1 MALQMFKESKVL
13 YMLSMNKLLPALVQT
28 GSLTQNLMFPGK
40 LLDLIQGN
48 LAKVKYG
55 FQNLVEQ
62 ELLTLHLIHPQ
73 LLVGFMLLNL
83 YFSV

>member
-1 MALQMFKESKVL
+1 MKKNKRTNSDLQ
-13 YMLSMNKLLPALVQT
+13 NT
-28 GSLTQNLMFPGK
+28 TQKGE

-48 LAKVKYG
+48 LAKVING
-55 FQNLVEQ
+55 FQNLVEK
-62 ELLTLHLIHPQ
+62 EPLTLHLIQPQ

>member
-1 MALQMFKESKVL
+1 MALKMFKESKVL
-13 YMLSMNKLLPALVQT
+13 CMLPMNKLLPALLQT
-28 GSLTQNLMFPGK
+28 GSLTQNHLLLGE

-48 LAKVKYG
+48 LAKLING
-55 FQNLVEQ
+55 FQNLVEK
-62 ELLTLHLIHPQ
+62 EPLTLHLIQPQ